1 MNNPLSSLWSRLPSR
16 LEFWIALSA
25 AIALI
30 STAAVVFY
38 ALSKLATEVNDIDL
52 ALTRQSAK
60 AAVTAFEMRL
70 RDNLQDYANWDDAAL
85 KLYNTPDAEFIA
97 DVLRDVTEAGV
108 VFDTA
113 FVIDESDK
121 DLSAYGNG
129 KPLATTSS
137 SFFGPALKVL
147 MHTLKPGLKDYQASN
162 GLIATPRGIAA
173 VAVGLVVPY
182 SQDIRLPPG
191 QRRLLLLAKHL
202 TTENIERLGEEFVIP
217 GLTLV
222 ADDQNVEFTV
232 PLTDPLGTV
241 IGSLGWT
248 KRTPGTIALNKILPA
263 VWLILALLSA
273 VTGGIIL
280 YACINVRRAHLSRM
294 IAEHAARHDFLT
306 GLPNRSALKA
316 TYEARGNAGTP
327 EDQFAGIVFI
337 DLDGFKQVNDAY
349 GHDIGDRL
357 LRACAA
363 GFSYLTAERGIL
375 GRVGGD
381 EFAVLVNGPDAQG
394 TAIRIGEIFLAFL
407 REPFVFDGR
416 EIRIS
421 TSVGVACG
429 HARQVPLE
437 ELLRRADIAMYQ
449 AKKDGGDRVAS
460 YNAEIDLRLRQR
472 VQLAAALREALK
484 SGQISVAYQIIA
496 DADTQEICGAE
507 ALARWQLPDATFI
520 GPEFFIP
527 LAEENGLIEDLGNHV
542 LRQAC
547 VDAVGW
553 EGILLSVNVS
563 PVQFLNPRFDAI
575 IGDILKET
583 NFSPQRLDLELTERH
598 LVSDPD
604 QAFTAMQEL
613 KERGISISLDDFG
626 TGYSSIGYLK
636 RFKFDRLKLDQS
648 ICADVTIDTDA
659 QEMIRGTITIARSLG
674 LEVTAEGV
682 ENEHQAALLRLA
694 GCRRLQGYYFGEP
707 VSATEL
713 RDMLLAEDNEMR
725 LAAIA

>member
-1 MNNPLSSLWSRLPSR
+1 VNTPVLSIWRRLPGW

-30 STAAVVFY
+30 STAAVIFY
-38 ALSKLATEVNDIDL
+38 ALSKLATEVNNIDL
-52 ALTRQSAK
+52 ALTRQSAQ
-60 AAVTAFEMRL
+60 AAITAFEMRL
-70 RDNLQDYANWDDAAL
+70 RDNLQDYANWDDAAM
-85 KLYNTPDAEFIA
+85 KLYDTPDAEFIA
-97 DVLRDVTEAGV
+97 DVLRDVSETGV

-113 FVIDESDK
+113 FLIDEKDR
-121 DLSAYGNG
+121 DLSAYSDG
-129 KPLATTSS
+129 KPLSVASS
-137 SFFGPALKVL
+137 SFFGPPLEVLTRALKQDA
-147 MHTLKPGLKDYQASN
+147 MEYQASS
-162 GLIATPRGIAA
+162 GLMATPRGIAA
-173 VAVGLVVPY
+173 VAIGQVVPY
-182 SQDIRLPPG
+182 SHDVQLPPG
-191 QRRLLLLAKHL
+191 QRRLLLFAKHL
-202 TTENIERLGEEFVIP
+202 TAENIERLRNEFVIP
-217 GLTLV
+217 GFNLIT
-222 ADDQNVEFTV
+222 DNQNVEFTV
-232 PLTDPLGTV
+232 PLIDPLGTV

-248 KRTPGTIALNKILPA
+248 KRTPGTIALNKISPA

-273 VTGGIIL
+273 VTCGIIIF
-280 YACINVRRAHLSRM
+280 ACINVRRAYLSRM
-294 IAEHAARHDFLT
+294 IAEHAASHDFLT

-316 TYEARGNAGTP
+316 TYEARGNEASP
-327 EDQFAGIVFI
+327 EEQFAGIVFI

-363 GFSYLTAERGIL
+363 GFSYLTADRGIL

-394 TAIRIGEIFLAFL
+394 TAVRIGETFLAFL
-407 REPFVFDGR
+407 REPFIFDGR
-416 EIRIS
+416 EIRIT

-460 YNAEIDLRLRQR
+460 YNADIDLRLRQR

-484 SGQISVAYQIIA
+484 AGQISVAYQIIA
-496 DADTQEICGAE
+496 DAHSEEICGVE
-507 ALARWQLPDATFI
+507 ALARWKFSDGTSI
-520 GPEFFIP
+520 GPEIFIP

-547 VDAVGW
+547 MDAIGW

-563 PVQFLNPRFDAI
+563 PVQFHNPRFDAI
-575 IGDILKET
+575 IGDILAKT
-583 NFSPQRLDLELTERH
+583 NFPPERLDLEFTERH

-604 QAFTAMQEL
+604 QAFTAMQKL
-613 KERGISISLDDFG
+613 KARGISISLDDFG

-636 RFKFDRLKLDQS
+636 RFNFDRLKLDQS
-648 ICADVTIDTDA
+648 ICADVTTDA
-659 QEMIRGTITIARSLG
+659 DAQQMIQGTITIARSLG

-707 VSATEL
+707 VAATEL
-713 RDMLLAEDNEMR
+713 RDMLLPRNHR
-725 LAAIA
+725 ISLAAIA